1 MAFNVTEFRNHFS
14 KYNEFAKSDKFEV
27 WITIPSAISDT
38 TFQTK
43 ELAFQCEAAELP
55 GKDINMIEYRHYGF
69 IQRIPHY
76 INYPQVSLT
85 FYCNG
90 ALEERKFFD
99 RWFNAMLPTSTGLV
113 NYYAEENGVPN
124 YATNVTIRQYSM
136 IGVDDPNDIPEVK
149 VEEGKTLDRRLLD
162 AVVNKVVNTA
172 VDKYLGPI
180 GQFAQYGD
188 QLKKAKQQPVTKS
201 QPKVIYECVLED
213 AMPISM
219 SSMPLNWGDDS
230 IHRLQVTFAY
240 KKWKS
245 TAEDQF
251 VPTPLDNNY
260 GDGDTENSKDNRVKD
275 VLEQTIMNV
284 ANKFI
289 NKKIRL

>member
-14 KYNEFAKSDKFEV
+14 KYNEFAQSDKFEV
-27 WITIPSAISDT
+27 WITVPSGLSDS
-38 TFQTK
+38 TFKTK

-55 GKDINMIEYRHYGF
+55 GKDINMVEYRHYGF
-69 IQRIPHY
+69 IQRIPHH
-76 INYPQVSLT
+76 ISYPQVTLT

-99 RWFNAMLPTSTGLV
+99 KWFNAMLPTSTGLV
-113 NYYAEENGVPN
+113 NYYAEENGTPN
-124 YATNVTIRQYSM
+124 YATSIAIRQYST

-149 VEEGKTLDRRLLD
+149 VEDGKTLDRRIFD

-188 QLKKAKQQPVTKS
+188 QLKKMNQQDVTKS
-201 QPKVIYECVLED
+201 QPNMIYECVLED

-219 SSMPLNWGDDS
+219 SSLPLNWSDDS

-245 TAEDQF
+245 NSEDQF
-251 VPTPLDNNY
+251 VPNPPNNNY
-260 GDGDTENSKDNRVKD
+260 ANGDDEKKKDGRVKD
-275 VLEQTIMNV
+275 VIEQTIMNA

>member
-14 KYNEFAKSDKFEV
+14 KYNEFARADKFEV
-27 WITIPSAISDT
+27 WITVPAGINDS

-55 GKDINMIEYRHYGF
+55 GKDVNMVEYRHYGF
-69 IQRIPHY
+69 IQRMPHH
-76 INYPQVSLT
+76 IAFPQITLS

-124 YATNVTIRQYSM
+124 YATNIAIRQYGT
-136 IGVDDPNDIPEVK
+136 IGEDDPEEIPEVK
-149 VEEGKTLDRRLLD
+149 VQEGKTLDRRLLD

-188 QLKKAKQQPVTKS
+188 QLKKAKQQPVTTSK
-201 QPKVIYECVLED
+201 PKLIYECILED
-213 AMPISM
+213 AVPLSM
-219 SSMPLNWGDDS
+219 SSMPLNWSDDS
-230 IHRLQVTFAY
+230 IHRMQVTFGY

-245 TAEDQF
+245 SAEDQF
-251 VPTPLDNNY
+251 VPTPPDNNY
-260 GDGDTENSKDNRVKD
+260 SDADTEKKKDGRTRD
-275 VLEQTIMNV
+275 VIEQTIMNA
-284 ANKFI
+284 ANKFL